1 MDLCRDTKG
10 TLIGDKRGILDMWAE
25 HFGNLLK
32 DDEEASEQQ
41 EGIRI
46 LRYEGEQ
53 QMIPEEE
60 EILTVIW
67 QKKYHK
73 ALGED
78 GITAELL
85 KHGGREFELRFIK
98 LIKEIWTKEEM
109 PKDWR
114 NAIIQPI
121 HKKG

>member
-1 MDLCRDTKG
+1 MDR
-10 TLIGDKRGILDMWAE
+10 WAE

-67 QKKYHK
+67 QMKNHK
-73 ALGED
+73 APGED

-85 KHGGREFELRFIK
+85 KHGGREFELRFIE

-121 HKKG
+121 HKKGDRTVCDNFRGI